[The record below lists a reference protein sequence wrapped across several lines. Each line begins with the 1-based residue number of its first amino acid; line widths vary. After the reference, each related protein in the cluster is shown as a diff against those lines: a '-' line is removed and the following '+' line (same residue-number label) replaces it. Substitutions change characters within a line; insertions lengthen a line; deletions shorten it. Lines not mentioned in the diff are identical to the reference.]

1 MTGRKADDH
10 TLKYTIDEIREK
22 SIPIAQQYG
31 IQRLG
36 LFGSYARGEEKED
49 SDLDFLISKGKL
61 RGLFQYMGFVQEL
74 EDAFGC
80 HVDVISDGINDTDF
94 LNRIR
99 KDEVLLYEAS

>member
-1 MTGRKADDH
+1 M
-10 TLKYTIDEIREK
+10 KYTIDEIREK

-31 IQRLG
+31 IQKLG

-74 EDAFGC
+74 EDAFDC
-80 HVDVISDGINDTDF
+80 HVDVVSDGINDTDF

-99 KDEVLLYEAS
+99 KDEVILYEAI